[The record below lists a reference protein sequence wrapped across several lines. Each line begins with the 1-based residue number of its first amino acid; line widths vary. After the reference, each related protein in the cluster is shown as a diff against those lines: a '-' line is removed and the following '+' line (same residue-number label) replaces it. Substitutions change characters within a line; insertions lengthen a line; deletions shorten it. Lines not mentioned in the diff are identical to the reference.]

1 MWALTFE
8 KPQAPIPEQ
17 VGYDHADDL
26 HGLRLWVRA
35 HAIDAGLTPARADLL
50 MLAVSELASNTL
62 RHTNGGGLVEVRGE
76 DDGVVC
82 EVTDDGPLAARV
94 PGTMPQAT
102 ATGGRGLA
110 IVERVCDDVSVR
122 ADGERTVTRLWMRS
136 G

>member
-62 RHTNGGGLVEVRGE
+62 LYTSGGGLVRMSAQDG
-76 DDGVVC
+76 GVVC
-82 EVTDDGPLAARV
+82 EVTDEGPVAAR
-94 PGTMPQAT
+94 TARAMPPAH
-102 ATGGRGLA
+102 APSGRGLA
-110 IVERVCDDVSVR
+110 IVERVCDDVAIR
-122 ADGERTVTRLWMRS
+122 TEGTRTVVRLWLRS